1 MHRFFVNKDQIFDN
15 EIKIEGTDVKHIR
28 SVLRLKL
35 NDKIEISCND
45 YDYLCEISDIN
56 KDHIIAEI
64 LEKNKGNSESSV
76 DITLYQGLSKGN
88 KMELI
93 FQKGT
98 EIGIKEF
105 VPVAT
110 HRSVVKIND
119 IKKEQNKVER
129 WNTIVEEAAKQSKRN
144 LIPHVKNIIN
154 FNEMI
159 DVLRNQEN
167 IIVPYEDEKA
177 LTIKEGLLGLS
188 SRKINIVI
196 GPEGGFES
204 EEIQKLR
211 DIGAKIVTLGPRILR
226 TETAGIVT
234 STIVLYEVGN
244 IGVI

>member
-1 MHRFFVNKDQIFDN
+1 MHRFFVSKEQILDD

-28 SVLRLKL
+28 SVLRLKP
-35 NDKIEISCND
+35 NDKIEVTCD
-45 YDYLCEISDIN
+45 GFDYLCEISHIE
-56 KDHIIAEI
+56 KDHIIARVKES
-64 LEKNKGNSESSV
+64 NTGNSESSV

-110 HRSVVKIND
+110 HRSVVKIKEL
-119 IKKEQNKVER
+119 KKEQSKVER

-144 LIPHVKNIIN
+144 IIPQVKNIIS
-154 FNEMI
+154 FDEMI
-159 DVLRNQEN
+159 QALSGVEN
-167 IIVPYEDEKA
+167 IIVPYEDEQV
-177 LTIKEGLLGLS
+177 LTIKEGLLNLS
-188 SRKINIVI
+188 SKKINIII
-196 GPEGGFES
+196 GPEGGFEAD
-204 EEIQKLR
+204 EIEKLKA
-211 DIGAKIVTLGPRILR
+211 IGAKIVTLGPRILR
-226 TETAGIVT
+226 TETAGLVA